1 MRRGAESKVVKGG
14 ANVFAD
20 LGLSDADDLLGK
32 ARLAA
37 TIAALIEERGLT
49 QSEAAL
55 LLGASQPTVSNLV
68 RGRLSGFSLDRL
80 LRFLNALGAAVE
92 IRVTAPVRGSKTG
105 RTRISLEGAAA
116 SGTSQC
122 AEGLA

>member
-1 MRRGAESKVVKGG
+1 MMNGVGPEVVAGG
-14 ANVFAD
+14 PNVFAD
-20 LGLSDADDLLGK
+20 LELPDADDLLGK

-37 TIAALIEERGLT
+37 AITSLIEARSLT
-49 QSEAAL
+49 QHEAAR

-92 IRVTAPVRGSKTG
+92 IRVSTPAEGTLNAVTRVSFESARAVRGAG
-105 RTRISLEGAAA
+105 
-116 SGTSQC
+116 
-122 AEGLA
+122 

>member
-1 MRRGAESKVVKGG
+1 MSGRAESKIVKGG

-20 LGLSDADDLLGK
+20 LDLPDADDLLGK

-37 TIAALIEERGLT
+37 AIGALIEERGLT
-49 QSEAAL
+49 QREAAR

-92 IRVTAPVRGSKTG
+92 IRVTTPGHRGRRAGTRVSLDGAGAP
-105 RTRISLEGAAA
+105 GA
-116 SGTSQC
+116 
-122 AEGLA
+122 